1 MVWAVRPAL
10 PSPGLPCP
18 LELGTRVSKRNLF
31 VSFAE
36 SDGGHSYLAMR
47 SMLDANSIGHLL
59 FRTTVADVL
68 DTVIAGQANFAVVP
82 FYNSITQWDGATV
95 KALASGQFEVHAQMC
110 MPVSYVLAAH
120 KQYMNEFVERYRAL
134 SPRDEGK
141 AELSAERAKKIYTR
155 FLTRIFVNAQ
165 AEEQYRGR
173 LIRPDMAQATLE
185 HTRNPLRVLEE
196 ISRNELVK
204 DLQWGAPRHSRPQR
218 EQGFGGTPFFVEL
231 AGARPGTIS
240 ELNVPAVLIASG
252 LLDARQDNDGWDR
265 HGSVGEIL
273 SLLKNLL
280 ELLDVYSFGAPDM
293 PENKTKYLLLSKKG
307 AKLPAGALLPLPE
320 KTQSR
325 TMVLART
332 NHKASSSGQ
341 WRRPLERIEKRTEST
356 DYVFDRAPIP
366 VEGTGHPVFLF
377 EGGKAKPK
385 GIAAGWQGP
394 GWFGGKP
401 GPSGLQER
409 IEKKPEPKP
418 EKGSADDHALVYLG
432 EYKSWCAPSN
442 GHAEG
447 CSCINTPVAADDDEG
462 TTVWT
467 FLKWLGIGLGAC
479 ALLAAIIYF
488 FYFAGS
494 SDGTSPS
501 TSYQPPVVTAPAA
514 PVDVARPPAAA
525 SDTVPGAYP
534 GLAAP
539 VTTAPVTTAPAEP
552 VTPPAGQPTP
562 PYPTYPGIGTS
573 DRPQADA
580 TTPPKAAPLAPANAA
595 AKPVVLHVA
604 FSESKANLTR
614 DSFNVLASAAAQS
627 LQSSRDVSIR
637 IFAIGRREADAGLWR
652 RRLNAVRDE
661 LVRLG
666 VPVARI
672 RSEGTGPY
680 MLRIQRPQAQGWQ
693 RPASSSEQSFDRQS
707 LDDPFSN
714 E

>member
-1 MVWAVRPAL
+1 M
-10 PSPGLPCP
+10 
-18 LELGTRVSKRNLF
+18 SKRNLF

-82 FYNSITQWDGATV
+82 FYNSITHWDGATV
-95 KALASGQFEVHAQMC
+95 KALASGQFEIHAQMC

-120 KQYMNEFVERYRAL
+120 KQYMSEFVERYRAL

-204 DLQWGAPRHSRPQR
+204 DLQWGAPRHARPQR

-307 AKLPAGALLPLPE
+307 TKLPQGALLPLPE
-320 KTQSR
+320 KSQSR

-332 NHKASSSGQ
+332 NHRVSTSDQ
-341 WRRPLERIEKRTEST
+341 WRRPLERIEKRTETT
-356 DYVFDRAPIP
+356 DYVFDRAPVP

-377 EGGKAKPK
+377 EGGKARPTGMKAVWQWPK
-385 GIAAGWQGP
+385 L
-394 GWFGGKP
+394 FGSKP
-401 GPSGLQER
+401 GPGSLQER

-418 EKGSADDHALVYLG
+418 DKGSADDHALVYLG
-432 EYKSWCAPSN
+432 EYKSWCAPSMA
-442 GHAEG
+442 HPEG
-447 CSCINTPVAADDDEG
+447 CSCAVTPVASEDHDGGSSVPSIAS
-462 TTVWT
+462 
-467 FLKWLGIGLGAC
+467 FSLGAIAAS
-479 ALLAAIIYF
+479 ALLLAGYWL
-488 FYFAGS
+488 FAGNS
-494 SDGTSPS
+494 NQAS
-501 TSYQPPVVTAPAA
+501 TGSYQPHAITPPPPAVTPVTGTSGSTGSPPASGTYPGLPAPATRVTPAA
-514 PVDVARPPAAA
+514 PP
-525 SDTVPGAYP
+525 SS
-534 GLAAP
+534 
-539 VTTAPVTTAPAEP
+539 
-552 VTPPAGQPTP
+552 AGPIP
-562 PYPTYPGIGTS
+562 PYPASPGVGEA
-573 DRPQADA
+573 DRSPAA
-580 TTPPKAAPLAPANAA
+580 GRTPAPTAPSN
-595 AKPVVLHVA
+595 PVIAQPRPVLMHVA
-604 FSESKANLTR
+604 FTEAKSNLTR
-614 DSFNVLASAAAQS
+614 ESFNVLASAASQS
-627 LQSSRDVSIR
+627 LQSSREVSIR
-637 IFAIGRREADAGLWR
+637 IFAVGQREADAGLWR

-666 VPVARI
+666 VPVSRI
-672 RSEGTGPY
+672 RSEGSGPF
-680 MLRIQRPQAQGWQ
+680 MLRILKPQSQGWQ
-693 RPASSSEQSFDRQS
+693 RPASGYDSAYDHKS

>member
-1 MVWAVRPAL
+1 
-10 PSPGLPCP
+10 
-18 LELGTRVSKRNLF
+18 VSKRNLF

-204 DLQWGAPRHSRPQR
+204 DLQWGAPRHARPQR

-307 AKLPAGALLPLPE
+307 AKLPAGALLPMPE
-320 KTQSR
+320 NTQSR

-332 NHKASSSGQ
+332 NHRSSTSDQ
-341 WRRPLERIEKRTEST
+341 WRRPLERLEKRAEKT

-377 EGGKAKPK
+377 EGGKAKHK
-385 GIAAGWQGP
+385 GIAGVWHGP
-394 GWFGGKP
+394 AWFGSKP
-401 GPSGLQER
+401 GPSSFQEK

-418 EKGSADDHALVYLG
+418 DKGSVDDHALIYLG

-447 CSCINTPVAADDDEG
+447 CSCTATPVAAEEHEG
-462 TTVWT
+462 VTISKSV
-467 FLKWLGIGLGAC
+467 KWLAAGLAVC
-479 ALLAAIIYF
+479 ALLAAIYF
-488 FYFAGS
+488 LYFAGS
-494 SDGTSPS
+494 GEGTSPPA
-501 TSYQPPVVTAPAA
+501 SYQPPVVTTPSPTPEAT
-514 PVDVARPPAAA
+514 RPPSGMNEPATG
-525 SDTVPGAYP
+525 SYP

-539 VTTAPVTTAPAEP
+539 ITTTPTQPVAPQV
-552 VTPPAGQPTP
+552 GQPTP
-562 PYPTYPGIGTS
+562 PYPTYPGMGTS

-580 TTPPKAAPLAPANAA
+580 TTPPKAAPPAQVNAA

-637 IFAIGRREADAGLWR
+637 IFAIGRREADAGIWR

-680 MLRIQRPQAQGWQ
+680 MLRIQRPQASDWQ
-693 RPASSSEQSFDRQS
+693 RPASSADQSFDRQS

>member
-1 MVWAVRPAL
+1 M
-10 PSPGLPCP
+10 
-18 LELGTRVSKRNLF
+18 SKRNLF

-134 SPRDEGK
+134 SPRDESK

-218 EQGFGGTPFFVEL
+218 EQGYGGTPYFMEL
-231 AGARPGTIS
+231 AAARPGTIS

-307 AKLPAGALLPLPE
+307 TKLPAGALLPLPE
-320 KTQSR
+320 KSETR

-332 NHKASSSGQ
+332 NYRASSADQ
-341 WRRPLERIEKRTEST
+341 WRRPLERIEKRTSTT

-377 EGGKAKPK
+377 EGGKAR
-385 GIAAGWQGP
+385 
-394 GWFGGKP
+394 
-401 GPSGLQER
+401 PSGLKAAWKMTGWFSSKTAAGSFQEKMER
-409 IEKKPEPKP
+409 KPEPKP
-418 EKGSADDHALVYLG
+418 EKGSPDDHTLVYIG

-442 GHAEG
+442 GHAET
-447 CSCINTPVAADDDEG
+447 CACTATPVAAKDDDD
-462 TTVWT
+462 
-467 FLKWLGIGLGAC
+467 GLPVGRILLFAGG
-479 ALLAAIIYF
+479 ALLGFLLCLAAGYF
-488 FYFAGS
+488 TAGS
-494 SDGTSPS
+494 GPASTAGTA
-501 TSYQPPVVTAPAA
+501 TYEPPVMAPPLPPLPAPAANGQASTPASGSYPGYGQTAPAA
-514 PVDVARPPAAA
+514 
-525 SDTVPGAYP
+525 
-534 GLAAP
+534 
-539 VTTAPVTTAPAEP
+539 
-552 VTPPAGQPTP
+552 TPPQPAQPTP
-562 PYPTYPGIGTS
+562 PYPSYNVAPQHSAAVSGKTNS
-573 DRPQADA
+573 PQAS
-580 TTPPKAAPLAPANAA
+580 TQPLLAPPARPAL
-595 AKPVVLHVA
+595 LHVA
-604 FSESKANLTR
+604 FSEAKANLTR
-614 DSFNVLASAAAQS
+614 ESFNVLASAASQA
-627 LQSSRDVSIR
+627 LQTNRDVSIR
-637 IFAIGRREADAGLWR
+637 IFAIGQRETDAGLWR
-652 RRLNAVRDE
+652 RRLNAVKDE

-666 VPVARI
+666 VPVSRM

-680 MLRIQRPQAQGWQ
+680 IIRILKTPSAGPQ
-693 RPASSSEQSFDRQS
+693 RPAAALDRALELDS
-707 LDDPFSN
+707 LDDPFSSD
-714 E
+714 

>member
-1 MVWAVRPAL
+1 M
-10 PSPGLPCP
+10 
-18 LELGTRVSKRNLF
+18 SKRNLF

-82 FYNSITQWDGATV
+82 FYNSITHWDGATV
-95 KALASGQFEVHAQMC
+95 KALASGQFEIHAQMC

-120 KQYMNEFVERYRAL
+120 KQYMSEFVERYRAL

-204 DLQWGAPRHSRPQR
+204 DLQWGAPRHARPQR

-307 AKLPAGALLPLPE
+307 TKLPQGALLPLPE
-320 KTQSR
+320 KSQSR
-325 TMVLART
+325 TMVLVRT
-332 NHKASSSGQ
+332 NHRVSTADQ
-341 WRRPLERIEKRTEST
+341 WRRPLERLEKRAETT
-356 DYVFDRAPIP
+356 DYVFDRAPVP

-377 EGGKAKPK
+377 EGGKARPS
-385 GIAAGWQGP
+385 GIKAVWQWP
-394 GWFGGKP
+394 TLFGSKP
-401 GPSGLQER
+401 GPSSLQEK
-409 IEKKPEPKP
+409 IERKPEPKP
-418 EKGSADDHALVYLG
+418 DKGSADDHALFYLG
-432 EYKSWCAPSN
+432 EYKSWCAPSMA
-442 GHAEG
+442 HPEG
-447 CSCINTPVAADDDEG
+447 CSCAVTPVASEDHGSGSSA
-462 TTVWT
+462 TPLLA
-467 FLKWLGIGLGAC
+467 FGLGVA
-479 ALLAAIIYF
+479 AASVLLLGGYF
-488 FYFAGS
+488 LMGSGS
-494 SDGTSPS
+494 SQTGTG
-501 TSYQPPVVTAPAA
+501 SYQPPAMTA
-514 PVDVARPPAAA
+514 PPAAA
-525 SDTVPGAYP
+525 IPPSGTIGTTGSEPASGAYP
-534 GLAAP
+534 GLPGSPPKVTPAAP
-539 VTTAPVTTAPAEP
+539 SATSGPI
-552 VTPPAGQPTP
+552 P
-562 PYPTYPGIGTS
+562 PYPASPVAITGDRTPSIGN
-573 DRPQADA
+573 
-580 TTPPKAAPLAPANAA
+580 TPAAPANPAMA
-595 AKPVVLHVA
+595 QPRPVLMHVA
-604 FSESKANLTR
+604 FAEAKSNLTR
-614 DSFNVLASAAAQS
+614 ESFNVLASAASQS
-627 LQSSRDVSIR
+627 LQSNREVSIR
-637 IFAIGRREADAGLWR
+637 IFAIGQREADAGLWR

-672 RSEGTGPY
+672 RSEGTGPF
-680 MLRIQRPQAQGWQ
+680 MLRIQKPQAQGAQ
-693 RPASSSEQSFDRQS
+693 RRAPTYDGAYDQRS

>member
-1 MVWAVRPAL
+1 
-10 PSPGLPCP
+10 
-18 LELGTRVSKRNLF
+18 VSKRNLF

-204 DLQWGAPRHSRPQR
+204 DLQWGAPRHTRPQR

-293 PENKTKYLLLSKKG
+293 PENKTKYLLVSKK
-307 AKLPAGALLPLPE
+307 
-320 KTQSR
+320 
-325 TMVLART
+325 
-332 NHKASSSGQ
+332 
-341 WRRPLERIEKRTEST
+341 
-356 DYVFDRAPIP
+356 
-366 VEGTGHPVFLF
+366 
-377 EGGKAKPK
+377 
-385 GIAAGWQGP
+385 
-394 GWFGGKP
+394 
-401 GPSGLQER
+401 
-409 IEKKPEPKP
+409 
-418 EKGSADDHALVYLG
+418 
-432 EYKSWCAPSN
+432 
-442 GHAEG
+442 
-447 CSCINTPVAADDDEG
+447 
-462 TTVWT
+462 
-467 FLKWLGIGLGAC
+467 
-479 ALLAAIIYF
+479 
-488 FYFAGS
+488 
-494 SDGTSPS
+494 
-501 TSYQPPVVTAPAA
+501 
-514 PVDVARPPAAA
+514 
-525 SDTVPGAYP
+525 
-534 GLAAP
+534 
-539 VTTAPVTTAPAEP
+539 
-552 VTPPAGQPTP
+552 
-562 PYPTYPGIGTS
+562 
-573 DRPQADA
+573 
-580 TTPPKAAPLAPANAA
+580 
-595 AKPVVLHVA
+595 
-604 FSESKANLTR
+604 
-614 DSFNVLASAAAQS
+614 
-627 LQSSRDVSIR
+627 
-637 IFAIGRREADAGLWR
+637 
-652 RRLNAVRDE
+652 
-661 LVRLG
+661 
-666 VPVARI
+666 
-672 RSEGTGPY
+672 
-680 MLRIQRPQAQGWQ
+680 
-693 RPASSSEQSFDRQS
+693 
-707 LDDPFSN
+707 
-714 E
+714 

>member
-1 MVWAVRPAL
+1 
-10 PSPGLPCP
+10 
-18 LELGTRVSKRNLF
+18 VSKRNLF

-36 SDGGHSYLAMR
+36 SDGGNSYLAMR

-82 FYNSITQWDGATV
+82 FYNSITHWDGATV
-95 KALASGQFEVHAQMC
+95 KALASGQFEIHAQMC

-196 ISRNELVK
+196 ISRSELVK
-204 DLQWGAPRHSRPQR
+204 DLQWGAPRHARPQR

-307 AKLPAGALLPLPE
+307 TKLPQGALLALPE
-320 KTQSR
+320 KAQSR

-332 NHKASSSGQ
+332 NHRLSTADQ
-341 WRRPLERIEKRTEST
+341 WRRPLERIEKRTETT
-356 DYVFDRAPIP
+356 DYVFDRAPVP

-377 EGGKAKPK
+377 EGGKARPTGIKAVWQWPK
-385 GIAAGWQGP
+385 L
-394 GWFGGKP
+394 FGSKP
-401 GPSGLQER
+401 GPGTLQER

-418 EKGSADDHALVYLG
+418 DKGSADDHALVYLG
-432 EYKSWCAPSN
+432 EYKSWCAPSTA
-442 GHAEG
+442 HPEG
-447 CSCINTPVAADDDEG
+447 CSCAVTPVASEDHGSGAS
-462 TTVWT
+462 TSPLLA
-467 FLKWLGIGLGAC
+467 FILGVIAAS
-479 ALLAAIIYF
+479 ALLLGGY
-488 FYFAGS
+488 YLMGGGS
-494 SDGTSPS
+494 SQTGTG
-501 TSYQPPVVTAPAA
+501 SYQPPATTAPP
-514 PVDVARPPAAA
+514 PVATPPAGTGGTTGGEPA
-525 SDTVPGAYP
+525 SGAYP
-534 GLAAP
+534 GLPGSVPKVSPSAPGASTGPIPPYPAAP
-539 VTTAPVTTAPAEP
+539 VATTGDRTPYISNTPEPSAPAKQAMAQPRP
-552 VTPPAGQPTP
+552 V
-562 PYPTYPGIGTS
+562 
-573 DRPQADA
+573 
-580 TTPPKAAPLAPANAA
+580 LM
-595 AKPVVLHVA
+595 HVA
-604 FSESKANLTR
+604 FTEAKSNLTR
-614 DSFNVLASAAAQS
+614 ESFNVLASAASQS
-627 LQSSRDVSIR
+627 LQSNREVSIR
-637 IFAIGRREADAGLWR
+637 IFAIGQREADAGLWR

-672 RSEGTGPY
+672 RSEGTGPF
-680 MLRIQRPQAQGWQ
+680 MLRIMKPQALGSQ
-693 RPASSSEQSFDRQS
+693 RPASTYDGAYDQQS